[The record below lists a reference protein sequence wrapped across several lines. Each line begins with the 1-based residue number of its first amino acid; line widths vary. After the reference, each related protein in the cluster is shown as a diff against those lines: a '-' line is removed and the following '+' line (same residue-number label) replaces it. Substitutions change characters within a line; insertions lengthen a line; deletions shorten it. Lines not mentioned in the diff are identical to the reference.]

1 MILVTGATGT
11 VGREVLRALQGLG
24 QPVRSASTDP
34 GKAKKTLQ
42 AAGLHADDTVRL
54 EFGDKSSYTAAFA
67 GVDKVFLMRPP
78 KLTKI
83 NREMLPALE
92 VARAQGVRHVVFMSV
107 QGAEKNPLVP
117 HRRVEAYLKT
127 STFDVT
133 ILRPS
138 FFMQNL
144 SGVHAQDV
152 REHDEIFVP
161 AGHGRTNF
169 IDARDVGTV
178 AAKVLTE
185 AGHSGKHSGKA
196 YELTGSVAL
205 SYTEVAQIFSDVLG
219 RRVSYTN
226 PNPLTFYRRMRSRGL
241 PRGYIFVMLALYSA
255 CRFGLAA
262 GTTADT
268 ATLLGRNPIGLRQFV
283 TDYQDSF
290 AHA

>member
-1 MILVTGATGT
+1 
-11 VGREVLRALQGLG
+11 
-24 QPVRSASTDP
+24 
-34 GKAKKTLQ
+34 
-42 AAGLHADDTVRL
+42 
-54 EFGDKSSYTAAFA
+54 
-67 GVDKVFLMRPP
+67 MRPP
-78 KLTKI
+78 QLTKI

-117 HRRVEAYLKT
+117 HRRVEDYLKT
-127 STFDVT
+127 SDFEVT

-169 IDARDVGTV
+169 IDARDVGAV

-185 AGHSGKHSGKA
+185 AGHDGKA

-205 SYTEVAQIFSDVLG
+205 SYTEAAQIFSDVLG

-241 PRGYIFVMLALYSA
+241 PRGYIFVRLALYSA

-268 ATLLGRNPIGLRQFV
+268 ATLLGRGPLSLRQFV
-283 TDYQDSF
+283 TDYQDGF
-290 AHA
+290 ARA